1 MNRRN
6 DDLENSREDISTT
19 SSVHSGSS
27 VEDDNA
33 GSVQMEH
40 ENEVTSEGMSSV
52 NVKQQR
58 RKLQKSIKINRDSM
72 KFISQTPKYAKQLS
86 EKLEKLCAE
95 MQLIPDKSLVKVVK
109 KQGSRYITEWQKR
122 CTCAVKTFFSRFRKD
137 CLELNDP
144 TTVQKKLP
152 KLGDM
157 LRWSSAAYWVE
168 DNSTKLVV
176 MTELSEREKVLEKVK
191 EFLQI
196 SENDGKEGGD
206 II

>member
-19 SSVHSGSS
+19 RSVHQDSG
-27 VEDDNA
+27 VEDGST

-40 ENEVTSEGMSSV
+40 ENKVTSEGMSSV

-72 KFISQTPKYAKQLS
+72 KFISQTPKYTKQLS

-122 CTCAVKTFFSRFRKD
+122 CTCTVKTFFSRFRKD

-157 LRWSSAAYWVE
+157 LRWSSAAYWTE
-168 DNSTKLVV
+168 DDSTKLVV
-176 MTELSEREKVLEKVK
+176 MTEISEREKVLEKVK